1 MSRDFFSLQLNIF
14 FAKYSMLPQLI
25 FIDLVSV
32 RLYSWSK
39 NELKMFIEKINIP
52 VLAPIINNA

>member
-1 MSRDFFSLQLNIF
+1 
-14 FAKYSMLPQLI
+14 MLPQLI

-32 RLYSWSK
+32 RQYSWSK